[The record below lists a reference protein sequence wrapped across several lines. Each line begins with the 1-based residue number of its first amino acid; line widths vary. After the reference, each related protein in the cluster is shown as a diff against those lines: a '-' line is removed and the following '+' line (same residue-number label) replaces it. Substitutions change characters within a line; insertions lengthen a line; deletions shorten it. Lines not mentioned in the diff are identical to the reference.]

1 MNDSIRDF
9 LIKIMIIIMEKLYD
23 RNKGF
28 EKKFWWS

>member
-1 MNDSIRDF
+1 MNIIYF

-28 EKKFWWS
+28 EKEFWWS

>member
-1 MNDSIRDF
+1 MNIIYF

-23 RNKGF
+23 RDKGF